1 MLDTI
6 KWLHVEPTTRCNAW
20 CQFCPRNKNGFG
32 LSDFELVDLEPK
44 RLKQVIDG
52 MPKLETVQFC
62 GTLGDPC
69 ASKLIDSQLQVIKD
83 NDVSLQLHTNG
94 SLRTTDWWANLAKKF
109 GNELSVWF
117 AIDGLEDTH
126 KIYRQATS
134 WKKIIE
140 NAKAFIDAGGNAVW
154 QFIPF
159 AHNEHQ
165 IRNCMQMSTAMGFSR
180 FEFIKNANYYS
191 KAYNYKTGEPMD
203 IRPWSG
209 HNQQWRRK
217 GEILH
222 KTTGNVKKNRV
233 EEKNCMHL
241 ALTSV
246 FLNASGVITPCCY
259 FRNKS
264 FVENE
269 ILDSIRSKNYL
280 PNCIEV
286 CGSP

>member
-62 GTLGDPC
+62 GNLGDPC
-69 ASKLIDSQLQVIKD
+69 ASKLIDDQLQVIKD
-83 NDVSLQLHTNG
+83 NDVKLQIHTNG
-94 SLRTTDWWANLAKKF
+94 SLRTTDWWANIAKEFDNK
-109 GNELSVWF
+109 LSVWF

-126 KIYRQATS
+126 KIYRQATN

-165 IRNCMQMSTAMGFSR
+165 IRECMKMSTVLGFSR
-180 FEFIKNANYYS
+180 FEFTKNARYFD
-191 KAYNYKTGEPMD
+191 KAYDYRTGKPMD
-203 IRPWSG
+203 IRPWSK
-209 HNQQWRRK
+209 HNEQWKRK

-222 KTTGNVKKNRV
+222 KTTGDVKKNRV

-241 ALTSV
+241 ALSSV

-259 FRNKS
+259 FGSKP

-269 ILDSIRSKNYL
+269 IVNSIRSKNYL